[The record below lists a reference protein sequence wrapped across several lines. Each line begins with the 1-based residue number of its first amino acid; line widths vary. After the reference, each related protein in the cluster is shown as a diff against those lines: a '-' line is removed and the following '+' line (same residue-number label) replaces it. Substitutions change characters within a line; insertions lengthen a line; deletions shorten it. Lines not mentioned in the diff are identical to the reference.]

1 MTLASLCHLSQNA
14 DKGRG
19 HISLFL
25 CGFSALL
32 PHRAV
37 PLLCSRRHGMVS
49 PGRGDLRTLTPTAR
63 CPPLPFSPA
72 SPPRVVSLG
81 NETNPAQPSVSAKTA
96 LCPAPSLPVPRVPS
110 SLRGAGEP
118 QVLAQPRGPRLPQGH
133 PAPWGHVGGAAL
145 PGGGRVPP
153 GKAGDT
159 GRAGLGDVPECYQPI
174 VSPAAGAQPSGRTG
188 QGHKGLSPPCPGHRW
203 PSGRDPGVGSMGR
216 LLSPGTCLLLLLLA
230 PLAAAASD
238 AEKTPGYWN
247 EGAKRRLEAAL
258 ALQPA
263 ARRAK
268 NIILF
273 MGDGMGLPTVSAA
286 RIYKG
291 QLAGGSGEES
301 VLAMETFPH
310 VALAKTYTI
319 DRQVP
324 DSAGTGT
331 AYLCGVKTNAKTL
344 GLSGAAAYGKCRTA
358 FGNEV
363 DSVLHRARLAGKS
376 VGIVTTTR
384 VQHASPGA
392 AYAHSVSRSWYADA
406 DMPKEALRDGCKDIA
421 YQLVHNTDINVIL
434 GGGRAYMTPRRT
446 PDPEYPEDPAQNGT
460 RRDGRDLVAEWLS
473 NKQGA
478 RYVWDKKGLDAVN
491 EDSVSHLMGLFE
503 PKDMKFELNRNAST
517 DPSIV
522 EMTDKAIRILRRN
535 PNGFF
540 LFVEG
545 GRIDHGH
552 HSGRAKQAL
561 MEAVMLDR
569 AVARAGELTAPSDTL
584 TVVTADHS
592 HVFSFGGNTLR
603 GSSIFGLAPKKA
615 KDKRAYTSI
624 LYGNGPG
631 YTVRDGGRPAASL
644 PAVED
649 KDYRQQAAVP
659 LDLETHS
666 GEDVVV
672 LAQGPMAHL
681 FHGVQEQH
689 YIAHA
694 MAYAACLEPY
704 AGEPRCRAPRRA
716 SCGTQGSPQPLLA
729 LLALC
734 VAARMVGG

>member
-1 MTLASLCHLSQNA
+1 WGCPWSLLAL
-14 DKGRG
+14 
-19 HISLFL
+19 
-25 CGFSALL
+25 
-32 PHRAV
+32 
-37 PLLCSRRHGMVS
+37 
-49 PGRGDLRTLTPTAR
+49 
-63 CPPLPFSPA
+63 
-72 SPPRVVSLG
+72 
-81 NETNPAQPSVSAKTA
+81 
-96 LCPAPSLPVPRVPS
+96 
-110 SLRGAGEP
+110 
-118 QVLAQPRGPRLPQGH
+118 
-133 PAPWGHVGGAAL
+133 
-145 PGGGRVPP
+145 
-153 GKAGDT
+153 
-159 GRAGLGDVPECYQPI
+159 
-174 VSPAAGAQPSGRTG
+174 
-188 QGHKGLSPPCPGHRW
+188 LSPP
-203 PSGRDPGVGSMGR
+203 
-216 LLSPGTCLLLLLLA
+216 
-230 PLAAAASD
+230 D

-247 EGAKRRLEAAL
+247 KGARRRLELAL

-263 ARRAK
+263 AQRAK

-273 MGDGMGLPTVSAA
+273 MGDGMGLSTVSAA

-291 QLAGGSGEES
+291 QLSGGSGEES
-301 VLAMETFPH
+301 ILAMETFPH
-310 VALAKTYTI
+310 MALAKVSGAVPGGTLLLPLLETPRDLSCFQTYTI

-331 AYLCGVKTNAKTL
+331 AYLCGVKANAKTL
-344 GLSGAAAYGKCRTA
+344 GLSGAAVYGKCRTT

-363 DSVLHRARLAGKS
+363 DSILHRARLAGKS

-392 AYAHSVSRSWYADA
+392 AYAHSASRGWYADA
-406 DMPKEALRDGCKDIA
+406 NMPKEALRDGCKDIA

-434 GGGRAYMTPRRT
+434 GGGRMYMTPKET
-446 PDPEYPEDPAQNGT
+446 PDPEYPEDPDQNGT
-460 RRDGRDLVAEWLS
+460 RKDGRDLIAEWLS
-473 NKQGA
+473 SKQGA
-478 RYVWDKKGLDAVN
+478 RYVWDKKGLDAVKD
-491 EDSVSHLMGLFE
+491 DSVSHLMGLFE
-503 PKDMKFELNRNAST
+503 PKDMRYELNRNTST

-522 EMTDKAIRILRRN
+522 EMTEKAVRILRRN

-540 LFVEG
+540 LFGDGHIPCAG

-569 AVARAGELTAPSDTL
+569 AVARAGELTSPADTL

-592 HVFSFGGNTLR
+592 HVFTFGGSTPR
-603 GSSIFGLAPKKA
+603 GNSIFGLAPKKA

-631 YTVRDGGRPAASL
+631 YSIRDGARPAASL
-644 PAVED
+644 PAAED

-659 LDLETHS
+659 LETETHS

-689 YIAHA
+689 YVAHA

-704 AGEPRCRAPRRA
+704 ATEPGCRAARRA
-716 SCGTQGSPQPLLA
+716 SYGTQCSPQPLLTV
-729 LLALC
+729 LALC
-734 VAARMVGG
+734 IAALIVGG

>member
-1 MTLASLCHLSQNA
+1 T
-14 DKGRG
+14 
-19 HISLFL
+19 
-25 CGFSALL
+25 
-32 PHRAV
+32 
-37 PLLCSRRHGMVS
+37 S
-49 PGRGDLRTLTPTAR
+49 PTP
-63 CPPLPFSPA
+63 
-72 SPPRVVSLG
+72 
-81 NETNPAQPSVSAKTA
+81 
-96 LCPAPSLPVPRVPS
+96 
-110 SLRGAGEP
+110 
-118 QVLAQPRGPRLPQGH
+118 
-133 PAPWGHVGGAAL
+133 
-145 PGGGRVPP
+145 
-153 GKAGDT
+153 
-159 GRAGLGDVPECYQPI
+159 
-174 VSPAAGAQPSGRTG
+174 
-188 QGHKGLSPPCPGHRW
+188 LSPP
-203 PSGRDPGVGSMGR
+203 
-216 LLSPGTCLLLLLLA
+216 
-230 PLAAAASD
+230 D
-238 AEKTPGYWN
+238 AEKSPGYWN
-247 EGAKRRLEAAL
+247 KGARRRLEL
-258 ALQPA
+258 ALTLQPVA
-263 ARRAK
+263 EQAK

-273 MGDGMGLPTVSAA
+273 MGDGMGLSTISAA

-301 VLAMETFPH
+301 LLAMETFPH
-310 VALAKTYTI
+310 MALAKVSGSVPGGTVLLPLHETQLDPSCSQTYTI

-331 AYLCGVKTNAKTL
+331 AYLCGVKANAKTL
-344 GLSGAAAYGKCRTA
+344 GLSGAAVYGKCRTT

-363 DSVLHRARLAGKS
+363 DSILHRARLAGKS

-392 AYAHSVSRSWYADA
+392 AYAHSASRSWYADA
-406 DMPKEALRDGCKDIA
+406 NMPKEALRDGCKDIA

-434 GGGRAYMTPRRT
+434 GGGRMYMTPKRT
-446 PDPEYPEDPAQNGT
+446 PDPEYPEDPEQNGT
-460 RRDGRDLVAEWLS
+460 RKDGRDLIAEWLS
-473 NKQGA
+473 AKQGA
-478 RYVWDKKGLDAVN
+478 RYVWDKKGLDAV
-491 EDSVSHLMGLFE
+491 EDDSVSHLMGLFE
-503 PKDMKFELNRNAST
+503 PKDMRYELNRNTST

-522 EMTDKAIRILRRN
+522 EMTEKAIRILRRN

-540 LFVEG
+540 LFGDGCVACAG

-569 AVARAGELTAPSDTL
+569 AVARAGELTSPSDTL

-592 HVFSFGGNTLR
+592 HVFTFGGNTPR
-603 GSSIFGLAPKKA
+603 GNSIFGLAPKKA

-631 YTVRDGGRPAASL
+631 YSIHDGSRPAASL
-644 PAVED
+644 PAAED

-659 LDLETHS
+659 LETETHS

-704 AGEPRCRAPRRA
+704 ATEPRCRAARRV
-716 SCGTQGSPQPLLA
+716 SHGTQCSPQTLLA

-734 VAARMVGG
+734 MAAVMVGS

>member
-1 MTLASLCHLSQNA
+1 PCTPP
-14 DKGRG
+14 
-19 HISLFL
+19 
-25 CGFSALL
+25 AL
-32 PHRAV
+32 
-37 PLLCSRRHGMVS
+37 
-49 PGRGDLRTLTPTAR
+49 
-63 CPPLPFSPA
+63 
-72 SPPRVVSLG
+72 
-81 NETNPAQPSVSAKTA
+81 
-96 LCPAPSLPVPRVPS
+96 
-110 SLRGAGEP
+110 
-118 QVLAQPRGPRLPQGH
+118 
-133 PAPWGHVGGAAL
+133 
-145 PGGGRVPP
+145 
-153 GKAGDT
+153 
-159 GRAGLGDVPECYQPI
+159 
-174 VSPAAGAQPSGRTG
+174 
-188 QGHKGLSPPCPGHRW
+188 LSPP
-203 PSGRDPGVGSMGR
+203 
-216 LLSPGTCLLLLLLA
+216 
-230 PLAAAASD
+230 D
-238 AEKTPGYWN
+238 AEKSPSYWN
-247 EGAKRRLEAAL
+247 KGARRRLELAL
-258 ALQPA
+258 ALQPEA
-263 ARRAK
+263 QRAK

-273 MGDGMGLPTVSAA
+273 MGDGMGLSTMSAA

-310 VALAKTYTI
+310 MALAKVSGAVQGGTFLLPLAKTQLDPSCFQTYTI

-331 AYLCGVKTNAKTL
+331 AYLCGVKANAKTL
-344 GLSGAAAYGKCRTA
+344 GLSGAAVYGKCRTT

-363 DSVLHRARLAGKS
+363 DSILHRARLAGKS

-392 AYAHSVSRSWYADA
+392 AYAHSASRSWYADA
-406 DMPKEALRDGCKDIA
+406 NMPKEALRDGCKDIA

-434 GGGRAYMTPRRT
+434 GGGRMYMTPKRT
-446 PDPEYPEDPAQNGT
+446 PDPEYPEDSDQNGT
-460 RRDGRDLVAEWLS
+460 RKDGRDLIAEWLS
-473 NKQGA
+473 AKQGA
-478 RYVWDKKGLDAVN
+478 RYVWDKKGLDAIKD
-491 EDSVSHLMGLFE
+491 DSVSHLMGLFE
-503 PKDMKFELNRNAST
+503 PKDMRYELNRNTST

-522 EMTDKAIRILRRN
+522 EMTEKAIRILRRN

-540 LFVEG
+540 LFVEDE
-545 GRIDHGH
+545 IDHGH

-569 AVARAGELTAPSDTL
+569 AVARAGELTSPLDTL

-592 HVFSFGGNTLR
+592 HVFTFGGSTPR
-603 GSSIFGLAPKKA
+603 GNSIFGLAPKKA

-631 YTVRDGGRPAASL
+631 YSIGDGGRPAASL
-644 PAVED
+644 PAAED

-659 LDLETHS
+659 LEMETHS

-704 AGEPRCRAPRRA
+704 ATEPGCRAARRA
-716 SCGTQGSPQPLLA
+716 SHSTQCSPQTLLTI
-729 LLALC
+729 LALC
-734 VAARMVGG
+734 VAALMVGG

>member
-1 MTLASLCHLSQNA
+1 KFTSGTDGHAGPLGVHL
-14 DKGRG
+14 
-19 HISLFL
+19 
-25 CGFSALL
+25 
-32 PHRAV
+32 
-37 PLLCSRRHGMVS
+37 
-49 PGRGDLRTLTPTAR
+49 
-63 CPPLPFSPA
+63 
-72 SPPRVVSLG
+72 
-81 NETNPAQPSVSAKTA
+81 
-96 LCPAPSLPVPRVPS
+96 
-110 SLRGAGEP
+110 
-118 QVLAQPRGPRLPQGH
+118 RLP
-133 PAPWGHVGGAAL
+133 AL
-145 PGGGRVPP
+145 
-153 GKAGDT
+153 
-159 GRAGLGDVPECYQPI
+159 
-174 VSPAAGAQPSGRTG
+174 
-188 QGHKGLSPPCPGHRW
+188 LSPP
-203 PSGRDPGVGSMGR
+203 
-216 LLSPGTCLLLLLLA
+216 
-230 PLAAAASD
+230 D

-247 EGAKRRLEAAL
+247 RGARRKLELAL

-263 ARRAK
+263 AQRAK

-273 MGDGMGLPTVSAA
+273 MGDGMGVSTVSAA

-331 AYLCGVKTNAKTL
+331 AYLCGVKANAKTL
-344 GLSGAAAYGKCRTA
+344 GLSGAAVYGKCRTT

-392 AYAHSVSRSWYADA
+392 AYAHSASRSWYADA
-406 DMPKEALRDGCKDIA
+406 NMPKEALRDGCKDIA
-421 YQLVHNTDINVIL
+421 DQLIHNTDINVIL
-434 GGGRAYMTPRRT
+434 GGGRMYMTPKRT
-446 PDPEYPEDPAQNGT
+446 PDPEYPEDPDQNGT
-460 RRDGRDLVAEWLS
+460 RKDGRDLIAEWLS
-473 NKQGA
+473 AKQGA
-478 RYVWDKKGLDAVN
+478 RYVWDKKGLDAVKD
-491 EDSVSHLMGLFE
+491 DSVSHLMGLFE
-503 PKDMKFELNRNAST
+503 PKDMKYELNRNTST

-522 EMTDKAIRILRRN
+522 EMTEKAIRILRRN

-540 LFVEG
+540 LFVEDDHIPLAG

-569 AVARAGELTAPSDTL
+569 AVAQASELTSPTDTL

-592 HVFSFGGNTLR
+592 HVFTFGGSTPR
-603 GSSIFGLAPKKA
+603 GNSIFGLAPKKA
-615 KDKRAYTSI
+615 KDKRDYTSI

-631 YTVRDGGRPAASL
+631 YSIRDGARPAASL
-644 PAVED
+644 PAAED

-659 LDLETHS
+659 LETETHS

-672 LAQGPMAHL
+672 MAQGPMAHL

-704 AGEPRCRAPRRA
+704 ATEPGCRAARRA
-716 SCGTQGSPQPLLA
+716 SHGTQCSPQPLLA

-734 VAARMVGG
+734 MAALIVRG

>member
-1 MTLASLCHLSQNA
+1 
-14 DKGRG
+14 
-19 HISLFL
+19 
-25 CGFSALL
+25 
-32 PHRAV
+32 
-37 PLLCSRRHGMVS
+37 
-49 PGRGDLRTLTPTAR
+49 
-63 CPPLPFSPA
+63 
-72 SPPRVVSLG
+72 
-81 NETNPAQPSVSAKTA
+81 
-96 LCPAPSLPVPRVPS
+96 
-110 SLRGAGEP
+110 
-118 QVLAQPRGPRLPQGH
+118 
-133 PAPWGHVGGAAL
+133 
-145 PGGGRVPP
+145 
-153 GKAGDT
+153 
-159 GRAGLGDVPECYQPI
+159 
-174 VSPAAGAQPSGRTG
+174 
-188 QGHKGLSPPCPGHRW
+188 
-203 PSGRDPGVGSMGR
+203 MGR
-216 LLSPGTCLLLLLLA
+216 PLSPGTCLLLLLLA
-230 PLAAAASD
+230 PLAAAASGESLKGAVRDGDGNTGGSPGPRTSPALLLPPD

-247 EGAKRRLEAAL
+247 EGARRRLEAAL

-263 ARRAK
+263 AQRAK

-273 MGDGMGLPTVSAA
+273 VGDGMGLPTVSAA

-392 AYAHSVSRSWYADA
+392 AYAHSVSRSWYGDA

-421 YQLVHNTDINVIL
+421 HQLVHNTDINVIL
-434 GGGRAYMTPRRT
+434 GGGRVYMAPRGT

-473 NKQGA
+473 TKQGA
-478 RYVWDKKGLDAVN
+478 RYVWDKKGLDAVD

-540 LFVEG
+540 LFVEDE
-545 GRIDHGH
+545 IDHGH

-569 AVARAGELTAPSDTL
+569 AVARAGELTVPSDTL

-631 YTVRDGGRPAASL
+631 YSIRDGGRPAASL

-704 AGEPRCRAPRRA
+704 AAEPRCRAPRRA
-716 SCGTQGSPQPLLA
+716 SRGTRGSPQTLFA

-734 VAARMVGG
+734 VAAHMAGG

>member
-1 MTLASLCHLSQNA
+1 W
-14 DKGRG
+14 G
-19 HISLFL
+19 
-25 CGFSALL
+25 
-32 PHRAV
+32 
-37 PLLCSRRHGMVS
+37 
-49 PGRGDLRTLTPTAR
+49 
-63 CPPLPFSPA
+63 CPW
-72 SPPRVVSLG
+72 
-81 NETNPAQPSVSAKTA
+81 
-96 LCPAPSLPVPRVPS
+96 
-110 SLRGAGEP
+110 
-118 QVLAQPRGPRLPQGH
+118 RLP
-133 PAPWGHVGGAAL
+133 AL
-145 PGGGRVPP
+145 
-153 GKAGDT
+153 
-159 GRAGLGDVPECYQPI
+159 
-174 VSPAAGAQPSGRTG
+174 
-188 QGHKGLSPPCPGHRW
+188 LSPP
-203 PSGRDPGVGSMGR
+203 
-216 LLSPGTCLLLLLLA
+216 
-230 PLAAAASD
+230 D

-247 EGAKRRLEAAL
+247 KGARKRLELAL

-263 ARRAK
+263 AQRAK

-273 MGDGMGLPTVSAA
+273 MGDGMGLSTMSAA

-310 VALAKTYTI
+310 MALAKVSGAVLGGTLLLPLLETPLHPSCFQTYTI

-331 AYLCGVKTNAKTL
+331 AYLCGVKANAKTL
-344 GLSGAAAYGKCRTA
+344 GLSGAAVYGKCHST

-392 AYAHSVSRSWYADA
+392 AYAHSASRGWYADA
-406 DMPKEALRDGCKDIA
+406 NMPREALRDGCKDIA

-434 GGGRAYMTPRRT
+434 GGGRMYMTPRRT
-446 PDPEYPEDPAQNGT
+446 PDPEYPEDPHQNGT
-460 RRDGRDLVAEWLS
+460 RKDGRDLIAEWLS
-473 NKQGA
+473 AKQVVCREEGMWLQAQGVCHRHWLCSRWQGA
-478 RYVWDKKGLDAVN
+478 RYVWDKKGLDAV
-491 EDSVSHLMGLFE
+491 EDDSVSHLMGLFE
-503 PKDMKFELNRNAST
+503 PKDMRYELNRNTST

-522 EMTDKAIRILRRN
+522 EMTEKAIRILRRN

-540 LFVEG
+540 LFPRSCAG

-569 AVARAGELTAPSDTL
+569 AVARAGELTSPADTL

-592 HVFSFGGNTLR
+592 HVFTFGGSTPR
-603 GSSIFGLAPKKA
+603 GNSIFGLAPKKA

-631 YTVRDGGRPAASL
+631 YSIRDGARPAASL
-644 PAVED
+644 PAAED
-649 KDYRQQAAVP
+649 EDYRQQAAVP
-659 LDLETHS
+659 LETETHS

-704 AGEPRCRAPRRA
+704 ATEPGCRAARRA
-716 SCGTQGSPQPLLA
+716 SHGTQCSPEPLLA

-734 VAARMVGG
+734 MAALTVRG

>member
-1 MTLASLCHLSQNA
+1 PRSL
-14 DKGRG
+14 
-19 HISLFL
+19 
-25 CGFSALL
+25 
-32 PHRAV
+32 
-37 PLLCSRRHGMVS
+37 
-49 PGRGDLRTLTPTAR
+49 
-63 CPPLPFSPA
+63 
-72 SPPRVVSLG
+72 
-81 NETNPAQPSVSAKTA
+81 
-96 LCPAPSLPVPRVPS
+96 
-110 SLRGAGEP
+110 
-118 QVLAQPRGPRLPQGH
+118 QV
-133 PAPWGHVGGAAL
+133 
-145 PGGGRVPP
+145 
-153 GKAGDT
+153 
-159 GRAGLGDVPECYQPI
+159 
-174 VSPAAGAQPSGRTG
+174 
-188 QGHKGLSPPCPGHRW
+188 
-203 PSGRDPGVGSMGR
+203 MGW
-216 LLSPGTCLLLLLLA
+216 LLSPRICFLLLFLA
-230 PLAAAASD
+230 PRTAIATSD
-238 AEKTPGYWN
+238 AEKTPHYWN
-247 EGAKRRLEAAL
+247 EGARRRLEAAL
-258 ALQPA
+258 ALQPVA
-263 ARRAK
+263 QRAK

-331 AYLCGVKTNAKTL
+331 AYLCGVKANAKTL
-344 GLSGAAAYGKCRTA
+344 GLSGAAIYGKCRTA

-384 VQHASPGA
+384 VQHASPAA
-392 AYAHSVSRSWYADA
+392 AYAHSASRSWYADA
-406 DMPKEALRDGCKDIA
+406 NMPRETLRDGCKDIA

-434 GGGRAYMTPRRT
+434 GGGRAYMSPRWT
-446 PDPEYPEDPAQNGT
+446 PDPEYPDDPAQNGT

-473 NKQGA
+473 TREVAQRGRSA
-478 RYVWDKKGLDAVN
+478 GHGVCATATAV
-491 EDSVSHLMGLFE
+491 SSLSGRLFE
-503 PKDMKFELNRNAST
+503 PKDMKYELNRNTTT

-522 EMTDKAIRILRRN
+522 EMTEKAIRILRRN

-540 LFVEG
+540 LFVEDEC

-561 MEAVMLDR
+561 TEAIMLDR
-569 AVARAGELTAPSDTL
+569 AVARAGELTEPSDTL

-592 HVFSFGGNTLR
+592 HVFTFGGNTLR
-603 GSSIFGLAPKKA
+603 GASIFGLAPKKA
-615 KDKRAYTSI
+615 KDKRTYTSI

-631 YTVRDGGRPAASL
+631 YSIRDGGRPAASL

-666 GEDVVV
+666 GEDVMV

-694 MAYAACLEPY
+694 IAYAACLKPY
-704 AGEPRCRAPRRA
+704 DARSRCGAPRRA
-716 SCGTQGSPQPLLA
+716 SGSTQHSPQLPLT

-734 VAARMVGG
+734 MSAFMVVG

>member
-1 MTLASLCHLSQNA
+1 GDPQGAQCPHTALA
-14 DKGRG
+14 
-19 HISLFL
+19 LFL
-25 CGFSALL
+25 
-32 PHRAV
+32 
-37 PLLCSRRHGMVS
+37 
-49 PGRGDLRTLTPTAR
+49 
-63 CPPLPFSPA
+63 PP
-72 SPPRVVSLG
+72 
-81 NETNPAQPSVSAKTA
+81 
-96 LCPAPSLPVPRVPS
+96 
-110 SLRGAGEP
+110 
-118 QVLAQPRGPRLPQGH
+118 
-133 PAPWGHVGGAAL
+133 
-145 PGGGRVPP
+145 
-153 GKAGDT
+153 
-159 GRAGLGDVPECYQPI
+159 
-174 VSPAAGAQPSGRTG
+174 
-188 QGHKGLSPPCPGHRW
+188 
-203 PSGRDPGVGSMGR
+203 
-216 LLSPGTCLLLLLLA
+216 
-230 PLAAAASD
+230 D
-238 AEKTPGYWN
+238 AEKTPDYWN
-247 EGAKRRLEAAL
+247 KGARRRLDLAL

-273 MGDGMGLPTVSAA
+273 MGDGMGLPTMSAA

-291 QLAGGSGEES
+291 QLAGASGEES

-310 VALAKTYTI
+310 VALAKVSEAALGDGHPAPGQNPTDPACFQTYTI

-331 AYLCGVKTNAKTL
+331 AYLCGVKTNAKML
-344 GLSGAAAYGKCRTA
+344 GLSGAAVYGKCRTT

-363 DSVLHRARLAGKS
+363 DSILHRARLAGKS

-392 AYAHSVSRSWYADA
+392 AYAHSASRSWYADA
-406 DMPKEALRDGCKDIA
+406 NMPKDALRDGCKDIA

-434 GGGRAYMTPRRT
+434 GGGRMYMTPKQT

-460 RRDGRDLVAEWLS
+460 RKDGLDLIAEWLS
-473 NKQGA
+473 AKQDA
-478 RYVWDKKGLDAVN
+478 RYVWDKKGLDAV
-491 EDSVSHLMGLFE
+491 EDDSVSHLMGLFE
-503 PKDMKFELNRNAST
+503 PKDMKYELNRNATT

-522 EMTDKAIRILRRN
+522 EMTEKAIRILRRN

-540 LFVEG
+540 LFVEDDDGHIPHAG

-569 AVARAGELTAPSDTL
+569 AVERAGELTSPSDTL

-592 HVFSFGGNTLR
+592 HVFTFGGNTPR
-603 GSSIFGLAPKKA
+603 GNSIFGLAPKKA

-631 YTVRDGGRPAASL
+631 YSIREGGRPAASL
-644 PAVED
+644 PAAED

-659 LDLETHS
+659 LETETHS
-666 GEDVVV
+666 GEDVMVM
-672 LAQGPMAHL
+672 AQGPMAHL

-694 MAYAACLEPY
+694 MAYAACIEPY
-704 AGEPRCRAPRRA
+704 AAEPGCRASRRA
-716 SCGTQGSPQPLLA
+716 SHGTQCSPQPLLA

-734 VAARMVGG
+734 VAAHIVGG

>member
-1 MTLASLCHLSQNA
+1 LP
-14 DKGRG
+14 
-19 HISLFL
+19 
-25 CGFSALL
+25 AL
-32 PHRAV
+32 
-37 PLLCSRRHGMVS
+37 
-49 PGRGDLRTLTPTAR
+49 
-63 CPPLPFSPA
+63 
-72 SPPRVVSLG
+72 
-81 NETNPAQPSVSAKTA
+81 
-96 LCPAPSLPVPRVPS
+96 
-110 SLRGAGEP
+110 
-118 QVLAQPRGPRLPQGH
+118 
-133 PAPWGHVGGAAL
+133 
-145 PGGGRVPP
+145 
-153 GKAGDT
+153 
-159 GRAGLGDVPECYQPI
+159 
-174 VSPAAGAQPSGRTG
+174 
-188 QGHKGLSPPCPGHRW
+188 LSPP
-203 PSGRDPGVGSMGR
+203 
-216 LLSPGTCLLLLLLA
+216 
-230 PLAAAASD
+230 D
-238 AEKTPGYWN
+238 AEKIPGYWN
-247 EGAKRRLEAAL
+247 KGARRRLELAM

-263 ARRAK
+263 AQRAK

-273 MGDGMGLPTVSAA
+273 MGDGMGLSTMSAA

-310 VALAKTYTI
+310 MALAKVSGAVMGGTLLLPLLETPLHPSRFQTYTI

-331 AYLCGVKTNAKTL
+331 AYLCGVKANAKTL
-344 GLSGAAAYGKCRTA
+344 GLSGEAVYGKCHST

-363 DSVLHRARLAGKS
+363 DSVLHRARLAGKA

-392 AYAHSVSRSWYADA
+392 AYAHSASRGWYADA
-406 DMPKEALRDGCKDIA
+406 NMPREALQDGCKDIA
-421 YQLVHNTDINVIL
+421 WQLVHNTDINVIL
-434 GGGRAYMTPRRT
+434 GGGRMYMTPRRT
-446 PDPEYPEDPAQNGT
+446 PDPEYPEDPEQNGT
-460 RRDGRDLVAEWLS
+460 RKDGRDLIAEWLS
-473 NKQGA
+473 AKQVVCREEGMWLQAQSVCHWHWLCSRWQGA
-478 RYVWDKKGLDAVN
+478 RYVWDKKGLDAV
-491 EDSVSHLMGLFE
+491 EDDSVSHLMGLFE
-503 PKDMKFELNRNAST
+503 PKDMRYELNRNTST

-522 EMTDKAIRILRRN
+522 EMTEKAIRILRRN

-540 LFVEG
+540 LFVEDDHVPRAG

-569 AVARAGELTAPSDTL
+569 AVARAGELTSPADTL

-592 HVFSFGGNTLR
+592 HVFTFGGSTPR
-603 GSSIFGLAPKKA
+603 GNSIFGLAPKKA

-631 YTVRDGGRPAASL
+631 YSIRDGARPAASL
-644 PAVED
+644 PAAED

-659 LDLETHS
+659 LETETHS

-704 AGEPRCRAPRRA
+704 ATEPGCRAARRA
-716 SCGTQGSPQPLLA
+716 SHGTQCSPQPLLA

-734 VAARMVGG
+734 VAALTVRG

>member
-1 MTLASLCHLSQNA
+1 MGWRSFLAGGGQGWPQGGLGALGGPWA
-14 DKGRG
+14 GPP
-19 HISLFL
+19 
-25 CGFSALL
+25 ALL
-32 PHRAV
+32 
-37 PLLCSRRHGMVS
+37 L
-49 PGRGDLRTLTPTAR
+49 
-63 CPPLPFSPA
+63 PP
-72 SPPRVVSLG
+72 
-81 NETNPAQPSVSAKTA
+81 
-96 LCPAPSLPVPRVPS
+96 
-110 SLRGAGEP
+110 
-118 QVLAQPRGPRLPQGH
+118 
-133 PAPWGHVGGAAL
+133 
-145 PGGGRVPP
+145 
-153 GKAGDT
+153 
-159 GRAGLGDVPECYQPI
+159 
-174 VSPAAGAQPSGRTG
+174 
-188 QGHKGLSPPCPGHRW
+188 
-203 PSGRDPGVGSMGR
+203 
-216 LLSPGTCLLLLLLA
+216 
-230 PLAAAASD
+230 D
-238 AEKTPGYWN
+238 AEKTPSYWN
-247 EGAKRRLEAAL
+247 EGARRRLESAL
-258 ALQPA
+258 ALQPV

-273 MGDGMGLPTVSAA
+273 MGDGMGLPTMSAA

-331 AYLCGVKTNAKTL
+331 AYLCGVKANAKTL
-344 GLSGAAAYGKCRTA
+344 GLSGAAVYGKCRTT

-363 DSVLHRARLAGKS
+363 DSILHRARLAGKS

-392 AYAHSVSRSWYADA
+392 AYAHSASRSWYADA
-406 DMPKEALRDGCKDIA
+406 NMPKEALRDGCKDIA

-434 GGGRAYMTPRRT
+434 GGGRMYMTPKRT

-460 RRDGRDLVAEWLS
+460 RKDGLDLIAEWL
-473 NKQGA
+473 NAKQGA
-478 RYVWDKKGLDAVN
+478 RYVWDKKGLDAVQD
-491 EDSVSHLMGLFE
+491 DSVSHLMGLFE
-503 PKDMKFELNRNAST
+503 PKDLKYELNRNAST

-522 EMTDKAIRILRRN
+522 EMTEKAIRILRRN

-540 LFVEG
+540 LFVEDDRVPRAG

-569 AVARAGELTAPSDTL
+569 AVARAGELTSPSDTL

-592 HVFSFGGNTLR
+592 HVFTFGGNTLR
-603 GSSIFGLAPKKA
+603 GTSIFGLAPKKA

-631 YTVRDGGRPAASL
+631 YSIRDGSRPAASL
-644 PAVED
+644 P
-649 KDYRQQAAVP
+649 DYRQQAAVP
-659 LDLETHS
+659 LETETHS

-672 LAQGPMAHL
+672 LAQGPMAHV

-704 AGEPRCRAPRRA
+704 ATEPGCRAARRA
-716 SCGTQGSPQPLLA
+716 SHGTQCSSQPLLA

-734 VAARMVGG
+734 VAGHVVGG

>member
-1 MTLASLCHLSQNA
+1 MAWCNHIWMSAVDMGAAESKLA
-14 DKGRG
+14 
-19 HISLFL
+19 
-25 CGFSALL
+25 
-32 PHRAV
+32 
-37 PLLCSRRHGMVS
+37 CSRY
-49 PGRGDLRTLTPTAR
+49 LTL
-63 CPPLPFSPA
+63 
-72 SPPRVVSLG
+72 
-81 NETNPAQPSVSAKTA
+81 
-96 LCPAPSLPVPRVPS
+96 
-110 SLRGAGEP
+110 
-118 QVLAQPRGPRLPQGH
+118 
-133 PAPWGHVGGAAL
+133 
-145 PGGGRVPP
+145 
-153 GKAGDT
+153 
-159 GRAGLGDVPECYQPI
+159 
-174 VSPAAGAQPSGRTG
+174 
-188 QGHKGLSPPCPGHRW
+188 LSPP
-203 PSGRDPGVGSMGR
+203 
-216 LLSPGTCLLLLLLA
+216 
-230 PLAAAASD
+230 D

-247 EGAKRRLEAAL
+247 KGARRRLELAL

-273 MGDGMGLPTVSAA
+273 MGDGMGLSTISAA

-310 VALAKTYTI
+310 MALAKTYTI

-331 AYLCGVKTNAKTL
+331 AYLCGVKSNAKTL
-344 GLSGAAAYGKCRTA
+344 GLSGAAVYGKCHTT

-363 DSVLHRARLAGKS
+363 DSILHRARLAGKS

-392 AYAHSVSRSWYADA
+392 AYAHSASRTWYADA
-406 DMPKEALRDGCKDIA
+406 NMPREALRDGCKDIA

-434 GGGRAYMTPRRT
+434 GGGRMYMTPKWT
-446 PDPEYPEDPAQNGT
+446 PDPEYPEDSAQNGT
-460 RRDGRDLVAEWLS
+460 RKDGLDLIAKWLS
-473 NKQGA
+473 GKQDA
-478 RYVWDKKGLDAVN
+478 RYVWDKKGLDAVD
-491 EDSVSHLMGLFE
+491 DSVSHLMGLFE
-503 PKDMKFELNRNAST
+503 PKDMKYELNRDTST

-522 EMTDKAIRILRRN
+522 EMTEKAICILGRN
-535 PNGFF
+535 PKGFF
-540 LFVEG
+540 LFVEDDHIPCAG

-552 HSGRAKQAL
+552 HSGQAKQAL
-561 MEAVMLDR
+561 METVMLDR
-569 AVARAGELTAPSDTL
+569 AVARAGELTSPSDTL

-592 HVFSFGGNTLR
+592 HVFTFGGNTLR
-603 GSSIFGLAPKKA
+603 GTSIFGLAPKKA

-631 YTVRDGGRPAASL
+631 YSIRNGGRPAASL
-644 PAVED
+644 PAAED

-659 LDLETHS
+659 LETETHS

-681 FHGVQEQH
+681 FYGVQEQH

-694 MAYAACLEPY
+694 MAYAACIEPY
-704 AGEPRCRAPRRA
+704 DAEPGCGAARRA
-716 SCGTQGSPQPLLA
+716 SHGTQCSSQPLLA

-734 VAARMVGG
+734 MVAHMVGS

>member
-1 MTLASLCHLSQNA
+1 MLSA
-14 DKGRG
+14 HRLTRSRG
-19 HISLFL
+19 
-25 CGFSALL
+25 SALW
-32 PHRAV
+32 PDRA
-37 PLLCSRRHGMVS
+37 
-49 PGRGDLRTLTPTAR
+49 
-63 CPPLPFSPA
+63 
-72 SPPRVVSLG
+72 
-81 NETNPAQPSVSAKTA
+81 
-96 LCPAPSLPVPRVPS
+96 
-110 SLRGAGEP
+110 
-118 QVLAQPRGPRLPQGH
+118 
-133 PAPWGHVGGAAL
+133 
-145 PGGGRVPP
+145 
-153 GKAGDT
+153 
-159 GRAGLGDVPECYQPI
+159 
-174 VSPAAGAQPSGRTG
+174 
-188 QGHKGLSPPCPGHRW
+188 GHKGLCPPQPCTQAA
-203 PSGRDPGVGSMGR
+203 SGRNVGWAAWDGCSLPGSASSFFSSPRALPLRPQVRAQWGTWWGGSSGAALGPCTPPA
-216 LLSPGTCLLLLLLA
+216 LLSHP
-230 PLAAAASD
+230 D
-238 AEKTPGYWN
+238 AEKTPHYWN
-247 EGAKRRLEAAL
+247 EGARRRLEAAL
-258 ALQPA
+258 ALQPVA
-263 ARRAK
+263 QRAK

-331 AYLCGVKTNAKTL
+331 AYLCGVKANAKTL
-344 GLSGAAAYGKCRTA
+344 GLSGAAIYGKCRTA

-384 VQHASPGA
+384 VQHASPAA
-392 AYAHSVSRSWYADA
+392 AYAHSASRSWYADA
-406 DMPKEALRDGCKDIA
+406 NMPRETLRDGCKDIA

-434 GGGRAYMTPRRT
+434 GGGRAYMSPRWT
-446 PDPEYPEDPAQNGT
+446 PDPEYPDDPAQNGT

-473 NKQGA
+473 TREGA

-491 EDSVSHLMGLFE
+491 DTSVSHLMGLFE
-503 PKDMKFELNRNAST
+503 PKDMKYELNRNTTT

-522 EMTDKAIRILRRN
+522 EMTEKAIRILRRN

-540 LFVEG
+540 LFVE
-545 GRIDHGH
+545 D
-552 HSGRAKQAL
+552 
-561 MEAVMLDR
+561 EW
-569 AVARAGELTAPSDTL
+569 
-584 TVVTADHS
+584 
-592 HVFSFGGNTLR
+592 
-603 GSSIFGLAPKKA
+603 LAPKKA
-615 KDKRAYTSI
+615 KDKRTYTSI

-631 YTVRDGGRPAASL
+631 YSIRDG
-644 PAVED
+644 ED

-666 GEDVVV
+666 GEDVMV

-694 MAYAACLEPY
+694 IAYAACLKPY
-704 AGEPRCRAPRRA
+704 DARSRCGAPRRA
-716 SCGTQGSPQPLLA
+716 SGSTQHSPQLPLT

-734 VAARMVGG
+734 MSAFMVVG

>member
-1 MTLASLCHLSQNA
+1 GT
-14 DKGRG
+14 
-19 HISLFL
+19 
-25 CGFSALL
+25 
-32 PHRAV
+32 
-37 PLLCSRRHGMVS
+37 
-49 PGRGDLRTLTPTAR
+49 
-63 CPPLPFSPA
+63 
-72 SPPRVVSLG
+72 
-81 NETNPAQPSVSAKTA
+81 
-96 LCPAPSLPVPRVPS
+96 PRVPS
-110 SLRGAGEP
+110 APTRP
-118 QVLAQPRGPRLPQGH
+118 
-133 PAPWGHVGGAAL
+133 PA
-145 PGGGRVPP
+145 
-153 GKAGDT
+153 
-159 GRAGLGDVPECYQPI
+159 
-174 VSPAAGAQPSGRTG
+174 
-188 QGHKGLSPPCPGHRW
+188 
-203 PSGRDPGVGSMGR
+203 
-216 LLSPGTCLLLLLLA
+216 LLL
-230 PLAAAASD
+230 PPDS
-238 AEKTPGYWN
+238 EKTPGYWN
-247 EGAKRRLEAAL
+247 KGARRSLELAL

-263 ARRAK
+263 AQRAK

-273 MGDGMGLPTVSAA
+273 MGDGMGLPTMSAA

-310 VALAKTYTI
+310 VALAKVSGAALGVALLPLPETPLIPACFQTYTI

-331 AYLCGVKTNAKTL
+331 AYLCGVKANAKTL
-344 GLSGAAAYGKCRTA
+344 GLSGAAIYGKCHTS

-363 DSVLHRARLAGKS
+363 DSILHRARLAGKS

-392 AYAHSVSRSWYADA
+392 AYAHSASRSWYADA
-406 DMPKEALRDGCKDIA
+406 NMPKEALRDGCKDIA

-434 GGGRAYMTPRRT
+434 GGGRMYMTSKRT

-460 RRDGRDLVAEWLS
+460 RKDGVDLIAEWLS
-473 NKQGA
+473 AKQGA
-478 RYVWDKKGLDAVN
+478 RYVWDKKGLDAV
-491 EDSVSHLMGLFE
+491 EDDSVSHLMGLFE
-503 PKDMKFELNRNAST
+503 PKDMKYELNRNTST

-522 EMTDKAIRILRRN
+522 EMTEKAIRILRRN

-540 LFVEG
+540 LFVEDK
-545 GRIDHGH
+545 IDHGH

-569 AVARAGELTAPSDTL
+569 AVARAGELTSPSDTL

-592 HVFSFGGNTLR
+592 HVFTFGGNTLR
-603 GSSIFGLAPKKA
+603 GNSILGLAPKKA

-631 YTVRDGGRPAASL
+631 YSIRDGARPAASL
-644 PAVED
+644 PAAED

-659 LDLETHS
+659 LESETHS

-672 LAQGPMAHL
+672 LAKGPMAHL

-694 MAYAACLEPY
+694 MAYAACIEPY
-704 AGEPRCRAPRRA
+704 AAEPGCRAARRA
-716 SCGTQGSPQPLLA
+716 SHGTQCSPQPLLT
-729 LLALC
+729 LLAFC
-734 VAARMVGG
+734 VAAHMVGG

>member
-1 MTLASLCHLSQNA
+1 MAML
-14 DKGRG
+14 D
-19 HISLFL
+19 
-25 CGFSALL
+25 
-32 PHRAV
+32 
-37 PLLCSRRHGMVS
+37 PLGC
-49 PGRGDLRTLTPTAR
+49 TW
-63 CPPLPFSPA
+63 
-72 SPPRVVSLG
+72 
-81 NETNPAQPSVSAKTA
+81 
-96 LCPAPSLPVPRVPS
+96 
-110 SLRGAGEP
+110 
-118 QVLAQPRGPRLPQGH
+118 RLP
-133 PAPWGHVGGAAL
+133 AL
-145 PGGGRVPP
+145 
-153 GKAGDT
+153 
-159 GRAGLGDVPECYQPI
+159 
-174 VSPAAGAQPSGRTG
+174 
-188 QGHKGLSPPCPGHRW
+188 LSPP
-203 PSGRDPGVGSMGR
+203 
-216 LLSPGTCLLLLLLA
+216 
-230 PLAAAASD
+230 D

-247 EGAKRRLEAAL
+247 RGARRRLELAL
-258 ALQPA
+258 ALHSA
-263 ARRAK
+263 AQRAK

-273 MGDGMGLPTVSAA
+273 MGDGMGVSTVSAA

-331 AYLCGVKTNAKTL
+331 AYLCGVKANAKTL
-344 GLSGAAAYGKCRTA
+344 GLSGAAVYGKCHTT

-392 AYAHSVSRSWYADA
+392 AYAHSASRSWYADA
-406 DMPKEALRDGCKDIA
+406 NMPKEALRDGCKDIA
-421 YQLVHNTDINVIL
+421 DQLIHNTDINVIL
-434 GGGRAYMTPRRT
+434 GGGRMYMTPKRT
-446 PDPEYPEDPAQNGT
+446 PDPEYPEDPDQNGT
-460 RRDGRDLVAEWLS
+460 RKDGRDLIAEWLS
-473 NKQGA
+473 AKKGA
-478 RYVWDKKGLDAVN
+478 RYVWDKKGLDAVKD
-491 EDSVSHLMGLFE
+491 DSVSHLMGLFE
-503 PKDMKFELNRNAST
+503 PKDMKYELNRNTST

-522 EMTDKAIRILRRN
+522 EMTEKAIRILRRN

-540 LFVEG
+540 LFVEDDHIPLAG

-569 AVARAGELTAPSDTL
+569 AVARAGELTSPADTL

-592 HVFSFGGNTLR
+592 HVFTFGGSTPR
-603 GSSIFGLAPKKA
+603 GNSIFGLAPKKA
-615 KDKRAYTSI
+615 KDKRDYTSI

-631 YTVRDGGRPAASL
+631 YSIRDGARPH
-644 PAVED
+644 PTGMTTGD

-659 LDLETHS
+659 LETETHS

-672 LAQGPMAHL
+672 MAQGPMAHL

-704 AGEPRCRAPRRA
+704 ATEPGCRAARRA
-716 SCGTQGSPQPLLA
+716 SHGTQCSPQPLLA

-734 VAARMVGG
+734 MAALIVRG

>member
-1 MTLASLCHLSQNA
+1 MSP
-14 DKGRG
+14 
-19 HISLFL
+19 
-25 CGFSALL
+25 ALL
-32 PHRAV
+32 
-37 PLLCSRRHGMVS
+37 
-49 PGRGDLRTLTPTAR
+49 
-63 CPPLPFSPA
+63 LP
-72 SPPRVVSLG
+72 
-81 NETNPAQPSVSAKTA
+81 
-96 LCPAPSLPVPRVPS
+96 
-110 SLRGAGEP
+110 
-118 QVLAQPRGPRLPQGH
+118 
-133 PAPWGHVGGAAL
+133 
-145 PGGGRVPP
+145 
-153 GKAGDT
+153 
-159 GRAGLGDVPECYQPI
+159 
-174 VSPAAGAQPSGRTG
+174 
-188 QGHKGLSPPCPGHRW
+188 
-203 PSGRDPGVGSMGR
+203 
-216 LLSPGTCLLLLLLA
+216 
-230 PLAAAASD
+230 SD
-238 AEKTPGYWN
+238 AEKTPDYWN
-247 EGAKRRLEAAL
+247 EGARKRLESVL
-258 ALQPA
+258 ALQLA
-263 ARRAK
+263 AQRAK
-268 NIILF
+268 NMILF
-273 MGDGMGLPTVSAA
+273 MGDGMGLSTMSAA

-291 QLAGGSGEES
+291 QLAGSSGEES

-344 GLSGAAAYGKCRTA
+344 GLSGAAVYGKCRTT

-363 DSVLHRARLAGKS
+363 DSILHRARLAGKS

-392 AYAHSVSRSWYADA
+392 AYAHSASRSWYADA
-406 DMPKEALRDGCKDIA
+406 NMPKEALRDGCKDIA

-434 GGGRAYMTPRRT
+434 GGGRMYMTPRQT
-446 PDPEYPEDPAQNGT
+446 PDPEYPEDSAQNGT
-460 RRDGRDLVAEWLS
+460 RKDGLNLIAKWLS
-473 NKQGA
+473 SKQGA
-478 RYVWDKKGLDAVN
+478 RYVWDKKGLDAV
-491 EDSVSHLMGLFE
+491 EADSVSHLMGLFE
-503 PKDMKFELNRNAST
+503 PKDMKYELNRNAST

-522 EMTDKAIRILRRN
+522 EMTEKAIRILRRN

-552 HSGRAKQAL
+552 HNGRAKQAL

-569 AVARAGELTAPSDTL
+569 AVARA
-584 TVVTADHS
+584 
-592 HVFSFGGNTLR
+592 
-603 GSSIFGLAPKKA
+603 GLAPKKA

-631 YTVRDGGRPAASL
+631 YSIRDGGRPAASL
-644 PAVED
+644 PAAED

-659 LDLETHS
+659 LETETHS

-704 AGEPRCRAPRRA
+704 AAEPGCRAARRA
-716 SCGTQGSPQPLLA
+716 SSGTQCFPQPVLT

-734 VAARMVGG
+734 VGAYMVGG

>member
-1 MTLASLCHLSQNA
+1 
-14 DKGRG
+14 
-19 HISLFL
+19 
-25 CGFSALL
+25 AL
-32 PHRAV
+32 
-37 PLLCSRRHGMVS
+37 G
-49 PGRGDLRTLTPTAR
+49 GD
-63 CPPLPFSPA
+63 
-72 SPPRVVSLG
+72 
-81 NETNPAQPSVSAKTA
+81 AQFG
-96 LCPAPSLPVPRVPS
+96 L
-110 SLRGAGEP
+110 
-118 QVLAQPRGPRLPQGH
+118 
-133 PAPWGHVGGAAL
+133 
-145 PGGGRVPP
+145 GGR
-153 GKAGDT
+153 
-159 GRAGLGDVPECYQPI
+159 RCVPE
-174 VSPAAGAQPSGRTG
+174 S
-188 QGHKGLSPPCPGHRW
+188 
-203 PSGRDPGVGSMGR
+203 
-216 LLSPGTCLLLLLLA
+216 LA
-230 PLAAAASD
+230 LISTPD
-238 AEKTPGYWN
+238 AEKNPEYWN
-247 EGAKRRLEAAL
+247 KGAKRRLELAL
-258 ALQPA
+258 TLQPA
-263 ARRAK
+263 AQRAK

-273 MGDGMGLPTVSAA
+273 MGDGMGLSTMSAA

-301 VLAMETFPH
+301 VLTMETFPH
-310 VALAKTYTI
+310 VALTKTYNI

-331 AYLCGVKTNAKTL
+331 AYLCGVKANAKTL
-344 GLSGAAAYGKCRTA
+344 GLSGAAVYGKCRTT

-363 DSVLHRARLAGKS
+363 DSILHRARLAGKS

-392 AYAHSVSRSWYADA
+392 AYAHSASRSWYADA
-406 DMPKEALRDGCKDIA
+406 NMPKEALRDGCKDIA

-434 GGGRAYMTPRRT
+434 GGGRMYMTPKWT
-446 PDPEYPEDPAQNGT
+446 LDPEYPEDPAQNGT
-460 RRDGRDLVAEWLS
+460 RKDGLDLIAKWLS
-473 NKQGA
+473 GKQGA
-478 RYVWDKKGLDAVN
+478 RYVWDKKGLDAVKD
-491 EDSVSHLMGLFE
+491 DSVSHLMGLFE
-503 PKDMKFELNRNAST
+503 PKDMKYELNRNAST

-522 EMTDKAIRILRRN
+522 EMTEKAIRILRRN

-540 LFVEG
+540 LFVEDDCISHAG

-552 HSGRAKQAL
+552 HSGQAKQAL

-569 AVARAGELTAPSDTL
+569 AVARAGELTSPSDTL

-592 HVFSFGGNTLR
+592 HVFTFGGNTLR
-603 GSSIFGLAPKKA
+603 GTSIFGLAPKKA

-631 YTVRDGGRPAASL
+631 YSIRDGGRPAASL

-659 LDLETHS
+659 LETETHS

-704 AGEPRCRAPRRA
+704 DTKPHCRAAHRA
-716 SCGTQGSPQPLLA
+716 SCGSQCSPQLL
-729 LLALC
+729 LTFLTLC
-734 VAARMVGG
+734 VAACVVG

>member
-1 MTLASLCHLSQNA
+1 
-14 DKGRG
+14 
-19 HISLFL
+19 
-25 CGFSALL
+25 
-32 PHRAV
+32 
-37 PLLCSRRHGMVS
+37 
-49 PGRGDLRTLTPTAR
+49 
-63 CPPLPFSPA
+63 
-72 SPPRVVSLG
+72 
-81 NETNPAQPSVSAKTA
+81 
-96 LCPAPSLPVPRVPS
+96 PS
-110 SLRGAGEP
+110 SAVTP
-118 QVLAQPRGPRLPQGH
+118 
-133 PAPWGHVGGAAL
+133 
-145 PGGGRVPP
+145 
-153 GKAGDT
+153 
-159 GRAGLGDVPECYQPI
+159 
-174 VSPAAGAQPSGRTG
+174 
-188 QGHKGLSPPCPGHRW
+188 
-203 PSGRDPGVGSMGR
+203 
-216 LLSPGTCLLLLLLA
+216 
-230 PLAAAASD
+230 D

-247 EGAKRRLEAAL
+247 KGARRRLELAL

-263 ARRAK
+263 AQRAK

-273 MGDGMGLPTVSAA
+273 MGDGMGLSTVSAA

-310 VALAKTYTI
+310 MALAKVSGAALGGTLLLPLLETPPHPRCFQTYTI

-331 AYLCGVKTNAKTL
+331 AYLCGVKANAKTL
-344 GLSGAAAYGKCRTA
+344 GLSGAAVYGKCHTT

-392 AYAHSVSRSWYADA
+392 AYAHSASRGWYADA
-406 DMPKEALRDGCKDIA
+406 NMPQEALRDGCKDIA
-421 YQLVHNTDINVIL
+421 WQLVHNTDINVIL
-434 GGGRAYMTPRRT
+434 GGGRMYMTPKQT
-446 PDPEYPEDPAQNGT
+446 PDPEYPEDPDQNGT
-460 RRDGRDLVAEWLS
+460 REDGRDLIAEWL
-473 NKQGA
+473 NAKQGA
-478 RYVWDKKGLDAVN
+478 RYVWNKKGLDEVE

-503 PKDMKFELNRNAST
+503 PKDMRYELNRNTST

-522 EMTDKAIRILRRN
+522 EMTEKAIRILRRN

-540 LFVEG
+540 LFVEDDHIPHAG

-569 AVARAGELTAPSDTL
+569 AVARAGELTSPADTL

-592 HVFSFGGNTLR
+592 HVFTFGGSTPR
-603 GSSIFGLAPKKA
+603 GNSIFGLAPKKA

-631 YTVRDGGRPAASL
+631 YSIRDGARPAASL
-644 PAVED
+644 PAAED

-659 LDLETHS
+659 LETETHG

-672 LAQGPMAHL
+672 MAQGPMAHL

-704 AGEPRCRAPRRA
+704 ATEPGCRAARRA
-716 SCGTQGSPQPLLA
+716 SHGTRCLPQPLLA
-729 LLALC
+729 LLAFC
-734 VAARMVGG
+734 MAALIVRG

>member
-1 MTLASLCHLSQNA
+1 LP
-14 DKGRG
+14 
-19 HISLFL
+19 
-25 CGFSALL
+25 AL
-32 PHRAV
+32 
-37 PLLCSRRHGMVS
+37 
-49 PGRGDLRTLTPTAR
+49 
-63 CPPLPFSPA
+63 
-72 SPPRVVSLG
+72 
-81 NETNPAQPSVSAKTA
+81 
-96 LCPAPSLPVPRVPS
+96 
-110 SLRGAGEP
+110 
-118 QVLAQPRGPRLPQGH
+118 
-133 PAPWGHVGGAAL
+133 
-145 PGGGRVPP
+145 
-153 GKAGDT
+153 
-159 GRAGLGDVPECYQPI
+159 
-174 VSPAAGAQPSGRTG
+174 
-188 QGHKGLSPPCPGHRW
+188 LSPP
-203 PSGRDPGVGSMGR
+203 
-216 LLSPGTCLLLLLLA
+216 
-230 PLAAAASD
+230 D

-247 EGAKRRLEAAL
+247 KGARRRLELAL

-263 ARRAK
+263 AQRAK
-268 NIILF
+268 NLILF
-273 MGDGMGLPTVSAA
+273 MGDGMGLSTMSAA

-291 QLAGGSGEES
+291 QLAGASGEES
-301 VLAMETFPH
+301 ILAMETFPH
-310 VALAKTYTI
+310 MALAKVGGARLGGTLLLPLLETPLHPSCFQTYTI

-331 AYLCGVKTNAKTL
+331 AYLCGVKANAKTL
-344 GLSGAAAYGKCRTA
+344 GLSGAAVYGKCHTT

-392 AYAHSVSRSWYADA
+392 AYAHSASRSWYADA
-406 DMPKEALRDGCKDIA
+406 NMPKEALQDGCKDIA

-434 GGGRAYMTPRRT
+434 GGGRMYMTPRHT
-446 PDPEYPEDPAQNGT
+446 PDPEYPEDPDQNGT
-460 RRDGRDLVAEWLS
+460 RKDGRDLIAEWLS
-473 NKQGA
+473 AKQGA
-478 RYVWDKKGLDAVN
+478 RYVWDKKGLDAVKD
-491 EDSVSHLMGLFE
+491 DSVSHLMGLFE
-503 PKDMKFELNRNAST
+503 PKDMKYELNRNTST

-522 EMTDKAIRILRRN
+522 EMTEKAIRILRRN
-535 PNGFF
+535 PKGFF
-540 LFVEG
+540 LFVEDDHIPRAG

-561 MEAVMLDR
+561 MEAVMLDW
-569 AVARAGELTAPSDTL
+569 AVARAGELTSPADTL

-592 HVFSFGGNTLR
+592 HVFTFGGSTPR
-603 GSSIFGLAPKKA
+603 GNSIFGLAPKKA

-631 YTVRDGGRPAASL
+631 YSIRDGARPAASL
-644 PAVED
+644 PAAED

-659 LDLETHS
+659 LETETHS

-704 AGEPRCRAPRRA
+704 ATEPGCRAARRA
-716 SCGTQGSPQPLLA
+716 SRGPRCSPQPLLA

-734 VAARMVGG
+734 MAALTGRG